1 MPRRRFADAAGYTR
15 HCWECRHARGWGK
28 EETIDG
34 PCGTCELTGRPVFKY
49 TSPNNPCSHVGN
61 ECRYETGEMLR
72 DE

>member
-1 MPRRRFADAAGYTR
+1 MKDDTDYINGDKYGV
-15 HCWECRHARGWGK
+15 HAH
-28 EETIDG
+28 INA
-34 PCGTCELTGRPVFKY
+34 CGTGELTGRSVFKY